1 MTTATTALY
10 GLLGSPVEHS
20 LSPAMMTAAFD
31 ARAID
36 AAYLAFDVR
45 PDGLAAAVAGLRTLG
60 ARGVNVTLPHK
71 EAVVPLVD
79 ELASSARAVGAVN
92 TIVNERGRLVGHN
105 TDASGFVEALRE
117 AGADPRDG
125 HAVLLGAGGSA
136 RAVAAGLARAGA
148 SSITIAGRAVARAQ
162 QIAEALAAQHPGP
175 RLRAA
180 SLEAAGLCEPQT
192 SLVVNCTPAGMQ
204 GGPDG
209 DALAAGVPLHALA
222 RDAVVVDLVYRPSET
237 PLLRRAAGQG
247 LRTVGGLTMLLH
259 QGAAAFQLWTGRAAP
274 LEAMRRALESACAW
288 V

>member
-20 LSPAMMTAAFD
+20 LSPAMMTAAFG

-60 ARGVNVTLPHK
+60 ARGVNVTSPHK
-71 EAVVPLVD
+71 EAVVPLLD
-79 ELASSARAVGAVN
+79 ELASSARSVGAVN

-117 AGADPRDG
+117 AGADPLDG

-162 QIAEALAAQHPGP
+162 QIADALSAQQPGP
-175 RLRAA
+175 RFRAA

-192 SLVVNCTPAGMQ
+192 SLVVNCTPAGME

-209 DALAAGVPLHALA
+209 DALAAGVPLDALP
-222 RDAVVVDLVYRPSET
+222 RSAVVVDLVYRPAET

-247 LRTVGGLTMLLH
+247 LRTLGGLTMLLH
-259 QGAAAFQLWTGRAAP
+259 QGAAAFHLWTGRAAP